1 MTEAAILKKSLRQ
14 AIRAGSFL
22 QGHCGNFNQAAEK
35 AEINARTCWLC
46 GGPINT
52 RPLTA
57 KTVACVYL
65 RADAEARL
73 LAEIAAGETPTVSA
87 DDFLAICGGCMR
99 KLTRTRRK
107 AEEGLKNGKIGQVN
121 RFIEG
126 VQACPEAGEYKTTAG
141 QFGIEK
147 NAVLQGGNDND

>member
-1 MTEAAILKKSLRQ
+1 
-14 AIRAGSFL
+14 
-22 QGHCGNFNQAAEK
+22 
-35 AEINARTCWLC
+35 
-46 GGPINT
+46 
-52 RPLTA
+52 
-57 KTVACVYL
+57 
-65 RADAEARL
+65 

>member
-1 MTEAAILKKSLRQ
+1 MNEIARLKKQFKQNARTGVFIQ
-14 AIRAGSFL
+14 GRCVGFDRAAL
-22 QGHCGNFNQAAEK
+22 D

-46 GGPINT
+46 GGPINA

-107 AEEGLKNGKIGQVN
+107 AEEGTL
-121 RFIEG
+121 
-126 VQACPEAGEYKTTAG
+126 
-141 QFGIEK
+141 
-147 NAVLQGGNDND
+147 

>member
-107 AEEGLKNGKIGQVN
+107 SEEGIL
-121 RFIEG
+121 
-126 VQACPEAGEYKTTAG
+126 
-141 QFGIEK
+141 
-147 NAVLQGGNDND
+147 

>member
-22 QGHCGNFNQAAEK
+22 QGRCGNFDRAALD
-35 AEINARTCWLC
+35 AEIAAKTCWLC

-57 KTVACVYL
+57 GTTAFVYL
-65 RADAEARL
+65 KPDAEARL

-87 DDFLAICGGCMR
+87 SDFLAICGRC
-99 KLTRTRRK
+99 LWQLSRTRQK
-107 AEEGLKNGKIGQVN
+107 AKEGLKNGKIGQVN

-126 VQACPEAGEYKTTAG
+126 VRASPEHAEYKTMIER
-141 QFGIEK
+141 FGIAK
-147 NAVLQGGNDND
+147 NAVLHGGGI